1 MRSRLFQICLI
12 FLSAAPQ
19 IVWAAEDVYQS
30 PSEFIAQS
38 YEGTPPTSKTLQVN
52 AELQAKIAKIMGSK
66 YKLSNV
72 EYWPLNGKTLWILEA
87 IGKYEPITAGFLVSD
102 DNTLERVKVLI
113 YRESHGWEVKRKFFT
128 RQFKGAGLKKEKKL
142 DKTING
148 ISGATLSVNA
158 LKDMSALAL
167 LLHKEVSSAQ

>member
-1 MRSRLFQICLI
+1 MRSHLFIICMIL
-12 FLSAAPQ
+12 LSAAPLN
-19 IVWAAEDVYQS
+19 VWAAEDVYQS
-30 PSEFIAQS
+30 PSEFISQS
-38 YEGTPPTSKTLQVN
+38 YDGVTPTSQTLQVTT
-52 AELQAKIAKIMGSK
+52 ELQTKIAKIMGSK
-66 YKLSNV
+66 YKLTNV

-87 IGKYEPITAGFLVSD
+87 IGKYEPITAGFLVGKD
-102 DNTLERVKVLI
+102 ATLERVKVLI

-158 LKDMSALAL
+158 LKEMSALAL
-167 LLHKEVSSAQ
+167 LLHKEVRSAP